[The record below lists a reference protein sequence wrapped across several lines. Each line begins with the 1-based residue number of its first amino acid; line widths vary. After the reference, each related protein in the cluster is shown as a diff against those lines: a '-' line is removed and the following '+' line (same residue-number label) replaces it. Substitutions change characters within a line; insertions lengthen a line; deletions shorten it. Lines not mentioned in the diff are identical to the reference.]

1 MAIIDKKHYKFDKHN
16 EKLMNLFY
24 DCFKTEKSCKIM
36 AKNLV
41 FYDRDEIDE
50 MHSQN
55 MMSKADYDISK
66 LEPIPFLNDGEKI
79 NKVVPLDKGW
89 IGALIENK
97 KTQNLVKVMYISH
110 EGEGYL
116 SDNVEDALNSTVPE
130 EVYFEDAS
138 QIFNAYIGLDE
149 KYKDGKHDEFLR
161 KYYAISR
168 KTLTDF
174 FAQVIKN
181 DETLVRNFGDGNGGN
196 ITIEEIIEKVN
207 AEFRKKE
214 KCEEFEHYQ
223 TLDLLCSMFGVEKI
237 AEIDRKYNNPDSLVL
252 E

>member
-1 MAIIDKKHYKFDKHN
+1 MAIINKKHFKFDNYN
-16 EKLMNLFY
+16 EKLMKLFY
-24 DCFKTEKSCKIM
+24 GCFENEKSCNLM

-55 MMSKADYDISK
+55 MMGKADYDLSK
-66 LEPIPFLNDGEKI
+66 LEPIPFLSDGEQI
-79 NKVVPLDKGW
+79 SNVVPLDKGW

-110 EGEGYL
+110 DGEGYL
-116 SDNVEDALNSTVPE
+116 SDDLEAALNSTVPE

-174 FAQVIKN
+174 LAQIIKSN
-181 DETLVRNFGDGNGGN
+181 EKLVKNFGNSNGEN
-196 ITIEEIIEKVN
+196 ITIEEILEKVN

-214 KCEEFEHYQ
+214 KSEDFELYQ
-223 TLDLLCSMFGVEKI
+223 TLDLVCSMFGVEKI
-237 AEIDRKYNNPDSLVL
+237 AEIDRKYNNTNGLGL
-252 E
+252 N